1 MQLEKWKR
9 LFKFKLHELWGGFNP
24 TNSLRTTLYLWF
36 LVISLVPLLIF
47 AIYSS
52 RQLENIITQELI
64 ARIQSHFLGIQTELQ
79 NLEKSLLNG
88 VQRHREDRSLRNYLS
103 SQNTSKLRTATQLI
117 IREYIADRI
126 SFYNT
131 EGKALLHV
139 EANSPTFS
147 QEQLSPNI
155 LHDIKDNKTV
165 LTKKSYPQKGIGYS
179 AYSFIQHEGEHIG
192 IIEEIVFLDKNY
204 ANATYKSTDL
214 DIVILDHD
222 NHVLAQNDRNNLPA
236 LNFSKGISVKTINV
250 NNPHLQAQGIN
261 VAQEFKINDHVFLAL
276 TQEITNGNKGI
287 SGKISL
293 LVSKNIYYEAASRIQ
308 KNIVVFV
315 LLLIFTLLITV
326 IFASYSIVNPIKILV
341 EATSQLKTGKFKT
354 ISKKAT
360 HELGVLTDSF
370 NEMAQSITHMKK
382 ELENKV
388 NQLEVI
394 NKELKTTQARLV
406 HSAKMVS
413 LGKLV
418 AGVAHEL
425 NNPIAAIYSNMQHL
439 EEYIKDIHSLMKEY
453 DEKSKKLPPEEAKK
467 MKQLWREKDIDFV
480 LEDAQKIIDSAID
493 GAERTKKIVL
503 GLRNFSRLDEAEKK
517 TVDIH
522 EGIESTL
529 QLLHNEIK
537 NRITV
542 HKNYGELFPLTCY
555 PSELNQV
562 FMNLLSNAS
571 QAISNKGDIT
581 ITTKQDGDNIII
593 DIQDTGCGID
603 EKYMDN
609 IFDPFFTTKEVG
621 KGTGLGLS
629 ISYNIVKKHK
639 GDITVKS
646 EKGKGTTFTITLPLS
661 RKDRQAI
668 NSK

>member
-1 MQLEKWKR
+1 
-9 LFKFKLHELWGGFNP
+9 
-24 TNSLRTTLYLWF
+24 
-36 LVISLVPLLIF
+36 
-47 AIYSS
+47 
-52 RQLENIITQELI
+52 
-64 ARIQSHFLGIQTELQ
+64 
-79 NLEKSLLNG
+79 
-88 VQRHREDRSLRNYLS
+88 
-103 SQNTSKLRTATQLI
+103 
-117 IREYIADRI
+117 
-126 SFYNT
+126 
-131 EGKALLHV
+131 
-139 EANSPTFS
+139 
-147 QEQLSPNI
+147 
-155 LHDIKDNKTV
+155 
-165 LTKKSYPQKGIGYS
+165 
-179 AYSFIQHEGEHIG
+179 
-192 IIEEIVFLDKNY
+192 
-204 ANATYKSTDL
+204 
-214 DIVILDHD
+214 
-222 NHVLAQNDRNNLPA
+222 
-236 LNFSKGISVKTINV
+236 
-250 NNPHLQAQGIN
+250 
-261 VAQEFKINDHVFLAL
+261 
-276 TQEITNGNKGI
+276 
-287 SGKISL
+287 
-293 LVSKNIYYEAASRIQ
+293 
-308 KNIVVFV
+308 
-315 LLLIFTLLITV
+315 
-326 IFASYSIVNPIKILV
+326 
-341 EATSQLKTGKFKT
+341 
-354 ISKKAT
+354 
-360 HELGVLTDSF
+360 
-370 NEMAQSITHMKK
+370 
-382 ELENKV
+382 
-388 NQLEVI
+388 
-394 NKELKTTQARLV
+394 
-406 HSAKMVS
+406 
-413 LGKLV
+413 
-418 AGVAHEL
+418 
-425 NNPIAAIYSNMQHL
+425 MQHL

-542 HKNYGELFPLTCY
+542 HKNFCELPPLTCY